1 MPNQNQINFI
11 KLNKDLITT
20 PILIIG
26 SKEYDF
32 DEYNYIQELNRL
44 GFDEIIGLDIA
55 TGIGVDV
62 HADICDLNHNYFL
75 SNAERF
81 KTLICMQT
89 LYSVKDPFKATQNIQ
104 ELLSRN
110 GVLIFS
116 DIFSHRVNRIPS
128 DYWRFTYDAQKL
140 LFDKIDFLDH
150 RTKIGITRQN
160 KLIDYSVPLPELLKY
175 SKEKTE
181 TSVAFFLRKLY
192 RKIFHKGLLNNQRLM
207 PEISI
212 HSIGHKIIN

>member
-11 KLNKDLITT
+11 KLNKDLIIA

-55 TGIGVDV
+55 MGNGVDV
-62 HADICDLNHNYFL
+62 HVDICDLNHNYFQE
-75 SNAERF
+75 NAERF
-81 KTLICMQT
+81 KTVICMQT

-104 ELLSRN
+104 GLLSRN

-140 LFDKIDFLDH
+140 LFDKIDFIDQ

-160 KLIDYSVPLPELLKY
+160 KLIDYSLPLPELLKY

-181 TSVAFFLRKLY
+181 TSVEFFLRKLY

-212 HSIGHKIIN
+212 HSIGNKVIN